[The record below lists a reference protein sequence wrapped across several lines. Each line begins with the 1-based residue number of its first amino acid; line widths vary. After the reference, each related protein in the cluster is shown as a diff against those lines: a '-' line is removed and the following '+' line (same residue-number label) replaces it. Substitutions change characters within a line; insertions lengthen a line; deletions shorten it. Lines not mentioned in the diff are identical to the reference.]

1 MARYSEKLAASNQ
14 GQGVIVKDNHP
25 RSQGDKA
32 RLRELVLAEVK
43 APVFDAF
50 AGSGEMFRRIWHQAR
65 GYVGCDLRW
74 FPEDPREAFVAD
86 NRRVLRCIDLMPF
99 GIFDLDAYGSP
110 WEQAAIIAAR
120 RPVKPGERIGF
131 CLTEGSNM
139 KLKMGDAPKALAML
153 CGMHAHAVGLASSHE
168 ELIAKAIRGL
178 ARRMGCDLVRVWRAC
193 GKSAAKVVYL
203 GLVLEGE
210 GG

>member
-1 MARYSEKLAASNQ
+1 MARFSEKIANVVA
-14 GQGVIVKDNHP
+14 VDNHP
-25 RSQGDKA
+25 RSAGNKA
-32 RLRELVLAEVK
+32 RLRELVLADVE

-50 AGSGEMFRRIWHQAR
+50 AGSGEMFRRVWHKAP

-74 FPEDPREAFVAD
+74 FAEDPREAFVAD
-86 NRRVLRCIDLMPF
+86 NRRVLRCIELSGF

-153 CGMHAHAVGLASSHE
+153 CGMRPHAVGLASSHD

-178 ARRMGCDLVRVWRAC
+178 ARRMRCDLVRVWRAR
-193 GKSAAKVVYL
+193 GKSAALVVYV
-203 GLVLEGE
+203 GLVFEGLQ
-210 GG
+210 